1 MAAAALFVAPFA
13 VCTGLTVLC
22 RAKQTA
28 VHLVIWVFGI
38 PVMYV
43 VIPFAAMFVSFQV
56 FGIDLLD

>member
-1 MAAAALFVAPFA
+1 
-13 VCTGLTVLC
+13 LTVLC

-38 PVMYV
+38 PAMYV